1 MSGSP
6 FLGRTIQIVR
16 DLSVDEQIYLYDQ
29 TRRLK
34 EALRSGDRARIDRFR
49 VDRPDLSVYLL
60 FLEDS
65 TRTKESFRNAAKFHN
80 LRVND
85 FSATGSS
92 FSKKESIT
100 DTVKMLVGYS
110 RQSLFVVRTKLEG
123 TCRWLESALGTYT
136 AKAGLPPVAF
146 INGGDGRHEHP
157 TQEFLDEFSFLEQR
171 GWDRS
176 HLHVALVGD
185 LFHGRTVHSKVDGMQ
200 VFDEVEVDLIA
211 PEEIAMPPHYVE
223 RMIDQ
228 GFSIRRFE
236 SIDEY
241 LAQHHRAPVW
251 YFTRLQLERMG
262 EQLLD
267 KADRLRESVTFR
279 REHLSGVDES
289 TRFFHPLPRHQV
301 TPTIPPFLD
310 ETPLNAWELQSMNGY
325 YTRIVELALV
335 SGALGA
341 DFAGRTREQPDYP
354 DDFVYEVDTTSES
367 KPEYKIGIKPVD
379 NGIVIDHIGRGSTPA
394 EIWDQIDK
402 IRRILKL
409 NRVSS
414 HGVFTS
420 QRSDEHKGLIS
431 LPDLLDLAD
440 HEIKML
446 GASAPGCT
454 LNMVQGGRV
463 VRKYRMGMPPRVYNL
478 PGISCKNDDCIS
490 NPAHFEPVSPEFLG
504 AGENRYICKYCERP
518 HAFGEIW

>member
-16 DLSVDEQIYLYDQ
+16 DLSVDEQIHLYDQ
-29 TRRLK
+29 TRLLK
-34 EALRSGDRARIDRFR
+34 DALRSGDAASLARFR
-49 VDRPDLSVYLL
+49 VDRPDLCVYLL

-110 RQSLFVVRTKLEG
+110 QQSVFVVRTKLEG
-123 TCRWLESALGTYT
+123 TCRWLETALGSYT
-136 AKAGLPPVAF
+136 EKAGLPPVAF

-171 GWDRS
+171 NWDRS

-185 LFHGRTVHSKVDGMQ
+185 LFHGRTVHSKVDGLQ

-211 PEEIAMPPHYVE
+211 PDEITMPPHYVE
-223 RMIDQ
+223 RMRQQ
-228 GFSIRRFE
+228 GFAIRRFE

-241 LAQHHRAPVW
+241 LAQRRVAPVW

-279 REHLSGVDES
+279 REHLASVDEA

-301 TPTIPPFLD
+301 TPTIPSFLD

-335 SGALGA
+335 SGGLGG
-341 DFAGRTREQPDYP
+341 DFTGRPRVEHEYP
-354 DDFVYEVDTTSES
+354 DDFVYEAEATAES

-379 NGIVIDHIGRGSTPA
+379 NGIVIDHIGRGSTAA

-420 QRSDEHKGLIS
+420 QRTGEHKGIIS
-431 LPDLLDLAD
+431 LPDLLDLAE

-454 LNMVQGGRV
+454 LNMVHGGQV
-463 VRKYRMGMPPRVYNL
+463 IRKYRMGMPPRVYNL

-504 AGENRYICKYCERP
+504 AGENRYVCKYCERP